1 MQYMVY
7 EKNEFFLVLKLVGV
21 HDPFYRYWDLWTEK
35 QFFGFKLIA
44 CAFPQPFIMDKPPKG
59 KFYATSTLSVEI
71 YMDLFIV

>member
-21 HDPFYRYWDLWTEK
+21 HDPFYRYWDLRTEK

-44 CAFPQPFIMDKPPKG
+44 CAFPP
-59 KFYATSTLSVEI
+59 TL
-71 YMDLFIV
+71 YHG

>member
-44 CAFPQPFIMDKPPKG
+44 CAFPP
-59 KFYATSTLSVEI
+59 TL
-71 YMDLFIV
+71 YHG